1 MNDRNGNPIVVG
13 DVYVV
18 VGEVLSEFSTDKVA
32 LDTQRALLVDDT
44 VSGAAP
50 TVAQVSTDL
59 VPIASLGGS
68 GHAAVTV
75 TDSSSINLTLTG
87 QDVTADAIFGT
98 TSGTVCQG
106 DDSRLSDART
116 PTAHTHPA
124 ATEVTGLAAIATSG
138 SASDLGSGTV
148 PTARL
153 SGIGTAQL
161 GGDITTAGKDLLDDA
176 NASAQRTTLGLGTAA
191 TRNMGVGGSDLVDVT
206 TLVATF
212 APLTHTHPTTDLVS
226 VTTDRILGRD
236 TAGTG
241 AAEQLTV
248 GGGVEFTG
256 SGGIQRSALTG
267 DVTASAGSASTTIAN
282 DAVSD
287 AKLRNSTALS
297 VIGRS
302 ANSTGDPA
310 DIAAGVDGDVLRRS
324 GTALGFGTV
333 ATAGIADNAV
343 SNAKIRD
350 SAALSVI
357 GRSANSTGDPAD
369 IAAGSDGHIL
379 RRSGTTLGFGTIATA
394 GVADDAVTD
403 AKLRNSAALSVIGRS
418 ANSTG
423 DPADI
428 ATAAD
433 GDVLRRSGTTL
444 GFGTIVSASIG
455 TVTTDRLLGRDTAST
470 GAAEQ
475 LTVGGNL
482 EFTGSGGIQRG
493 ALTGAVTASAGSGTT
508 AFGSFKANAILMNMT
523 NASGVPTAVDGTDA
537 AANMWAFLG
546 GSYLLPAWNLAD
558 AKLGSIA
565 I

>member
-32 LDTQRALLVDDT
+32 LDTQRSLLVDDT

-116 PTAHTHPA
+116 PTAHVH
-124 ATEVTGLAAIATSG
+124 SG
-138 SASDLGSGTV
+138 ADITSGTV
-148 PTARL
+148 ATARL
-153 SGIGTAQL
+153 SMFGTGDPL
-161 GGDITTAGKDLLDDA
+161 GVTTAIASFAGLLHTHNGVDA
-176 NASAQRTTLGLGTAA
+176 PLLAQASTHQSPDTDSATSALHHTLGTGANQAA
-191 TRNMGVGGSDLVDVT
+191 AGN
-206 TLVATF
+206 
-212 APLTHTHPTTDLVS
+212 HTHASTDIVS
-226 VTTDRILGRD
+226 VTTDRLIGRD

-256 SGGIQRSALTG
+256 TGGIQRSALTG

-282 DAVSD
+282 DAVS
-287 AKLRNSTALS
+287 
-297 VIGRS
+297 
-302 ANSTGDPA
+302 
-310 DIAAGVDGDVLRRS
+310 
-324 GTALGFGTV
+324 
-333 ATAGIADNAV
+333 
-343 SNAKIRD
+343 NAKMRN

-369 IAAGSDGHIL
+369 IAASADGNVL

-394 GVADDAVTD
+394 GIADDAVSN
-403 AKLRNSAALSVIGRS
+403 AKLRNSSALSVIGRS

-470 GAAEQ
+470 GTAEE

-546 GSYLLPAWNLAD
+546 GSYLLPAWRLSD
-558 AKLGSIA
+558 AQLGSIA

>member
-18 VGEVLSEFSTDKVA
+18 AGEALSEFGADRVA
-32 LDTQRALLVDDT
+32 LDTKRAVLVDDT

-50 TVAQVSTDL
+50 TVSQVCTDL
-59 VPIASLGGS
+59 VPLTAIV
-68 GHAAVTV
+68 HDPVTV
-75 TDSSSINLTLTG
+75 TDSASINLTLTG
-87 QDVTADAIFGT
+87 QDVTAVAIFGT
-98 TSGTVCQG
+98 TAGTVCEG
-106 DDSRLSDART
+106 NDARLSDART
-116 PTAHTHPA
+116 PTTHTHAA
-124 ATEVTGLAAIATSG
+124 ATDITGLAAIATSG

>member
-116 PTAHTHPA
+116 PTAHVH
-124 ATEVTGLAAIATSG
+124 SG
-138 SASDLGSGTV
+138 ADITSGTV
-148 PTARL
+148 ATARL
-153 SGIGTAQL
+153 SMFGTGDPL
-161 GGDITTAGKDLLDDA
+161 GVTTAIASFAGLLHTHNGVDA
-176 NASAQRTTLGLGTAA
+176 PLLAQASTHQSPDTDSATSALHHTLGTGANQAA
-191 TRNMGVGGSDLVDVT
+191 AGN
-206 TLVATF
+206 
-212 APLTHTHPTTDLVS
+212 HTHASTDIVS
-226 VTTDRILGRD
+226 VTTDRLIGRD

-287 AKLRNSTALS
+287 AKLRNSAALS

>member
-1 MNDRNGNPIVVG
+1 MNDRDGNPIVVG

-18 VGEVLSEFSTDKVA
+18 VGEALSEFGTDKVA
-32 LDTQRALLVDDT
+32 LDTKRALLVDDT

-59 VPIASLGGS
+59 VPLLSLGGS

-87 QDVTADAIFGT
+87 QDVTADAIFGST
-98 TSGTVCQG
+98 AGTVCQG
-106 DDSRLSDART
+106 NDSRLSDART
-116 PTAHTHPA
+116 PTAHTHVA
-124 ATEVTGLAAIATSG
+124 ADITSGLAAIATSG

-191 TRNMGVGGSDLVDVT
+191 TRNMGVGASDLIDLGT
-206 TLVATF
+206 MAAAF
-212 APLTHTHPTTDLVS
+212 APLSHTHASTDIAS
-226 VTTDRILGRD
+226 VTTDRIIGRD

-267 DVTASAGSASTTIAN
+267 DVTASAGSAATTIASN
-282 DAVSD
+282 AVTD
-287 AKLRNSTALS
+287 AKL
-297 VIGRS
+297 
-302 ANSTGDPA
+302 
-310 DIAAGVDGDVLRRS
+310 
-324 GTALGFGTV
+324 
-333 ATAGIADNAV
+333 
-343 SNAKIRD
+343 RD

-369 IAAGSDGHIL
+369 IAASADGNVL
-379 RRSGTTLGFGTIATA
+379 RRSGTTLGFGTVATA
-394 GVADDAVTD
+394 GVADDAITD

-428 ATAAD
+428 ATSAD

-444 GFGTIVSASIG
+444 GFGTIVPSAIG
-455 TVTTDRLLGRDTAST
+455 TVTTTRLLGRTTAGT
-470 GAAEQ
+470 GTAEQ
-475 LTVGGNL
+475 IQVGGGVSLSGGWLYL
-482 EFTGSGGIQRG
+482 EWWKPNSIMMNPTGSYAAPLVIDYSDS
-493 ALTGAVTASAGSGTT
+493 ASYIKAVLGSSFVLPCFDTSDGSAG
-508 AFGSFKANAILMNMT
+508 FI
-523 NASGVPTAVDGTDA
+523 V
-537 AANMWAFLG
+537 
-546 GSYLLPAWNLAD
+546 
-558 AKLGSIA
+558 I
-565 I
+565 